1 MKNLL
6 IKIGKKSRKA
16 FSSQISSNKKNKIL
30 KDYCSLIEK
39 NKKLILKENQK
50 DISNAHKKKIKDN
63 LIDRLVLSD
72 KKISNMINS
81 LKKIIKLK
89 DPTNVILEKWKR
101 PNGLKIVKVSIPIGV
116 IGVIYESR
124 PNVTSD
130 VASLCFKSGN
140 SVILKGGSEAF
151 YSNLLLSKLFRKSL
165 KKNGVDENF
174 VQFINIKKRN
184 VVDFMLNRMNKFI
197 DVIIP
202 RGGKGLVK
210 KVQNSSLIPT
220 IGHLEGIC
228 HSYVDKDANAK
239 IANKI
244 IHNAKLRNTAICGA
258 TETILFHKKIIK
270 KIGSKILKNLEK
282 NGCKIIGDKKI
293 IQNYNGKITKATE
306 KDWSKE
312 YLSATV
318 SVKSVRDINEAI
330 KHINKYGTMHT
341 DSIIT
346 QNKKSAKKFLKEIK
360 SSIAMHNTSTQ
371 FADGGEFGFGGEVGI
386 STNKLP
392 PRGPVGLNQLV
403 SYKYQVTSNGKIRK

>member
-6 IKIGKKSRKA
+6 VKIGKQSKKA
-16 FSSQISSNKKNKIL
+16 FLSQIHSNKKNKVL
-30 KDYCSLIEK
+30 KDYCSLIQK
-39 NKKLILKENQK
+39 NKKIIIKENQK
-50 DISNAHKKKIKDN
+50 DIRNAHKKKLKDN
-63 LIDRLVLSD
+63 LIERLVLSE
-72 KKISNMINS
+72 KKISNIIDS
-81 LKKIIKLK
+81 IKKIIKLK
-89 DPTNVILEKWKR
+89 DPTNLILEKWKR
-101 PNGLKIVKVSIPIGV
+101 PNGLKILRVSVPIGV

-140 SVILKGGSEAF
+140 PVILKGGSEAF
-151 YSNLLLSKLFRKSL
+151 YSNLILSKLFRKSL
-165 KKNGVDENF
+165 KKNGVNENF
-174 VQFINIKKRN
+174 VQFVNIKKRI
-184 VVDFMLNRMNKFI
+184 VVDFMLNKMSKFI

-202 RGGKGLVK
+202 RGGKELVK
-210 KVQNSSLIPT
+210 KVQDLSSVPT

-228 HSYVDKDANAK
+228 HSYVDKDANSR
-239 IANKI
+239 IASKI
-244 IHNAKLRNTAICGA
+244 ILNAKLRNTAICGA
-258 TETILFHKKIIK
+258 TETILLHEKIIK
-270 KIGSKILKNLEK
+270 KTGNQILKNLEK
-282 NGCKIIGDKKI
+282 NGCKIIGDKNI
-293 IQNYNGKITKATE
+293 IKNYNGKIIKATE

-318 SVKSVRDINEAI
+318 SVKSVKDINEAI

-346 QNKKSAKKFLKEIK
+346 QNKKSAKKFLKEVK

-386 STNKLP
+386 STNTLP

-403 SYKYQVTSNGKIRK
+403 SYKYQITSNGKVRK